1 MSANERRVIER
12 CTSGGDGAN
21 FSGDECQLE
30 RVYEDKR
37 NETENLFS
45 RKCHVW
51 MDESLHGADGGWG
64 LDRRVVR
71 FVLLRDHM
79 RPGCRRGL
87 HHPDMGRI
95 TGHASS
101 FVSFWYDGG
110 SQTSISGPPAY
121 PGHVNLRVQCAHER
135 HSPCLLRLASMQ
147 VRNPSTP
154 SGQEAPPTSSPD
166 SRIHPEDFHPGPAAT
181 RRLSWRSSGMPRVRL
196 LRTRTA
202 LAMTLPFTFMTM
214 TQHEKNDEQDT
225 SVENVAAQ
233 TAEDMAPAQ
242 DAAPAK
248 KTAKRTKAASTPSYE
263 DETDDR
269 DDEARLADEDEA
281 DEDADFDDEDDLDDG
296 ESDED
301 FDQSDDDS
309 DDDDDDDDEDEDEDD
324 EADDADSD
332 DEGEDEDDEPAPL
345 HADPFVEATD
355 SSFAELGLIEPLVQA
370 LQRLDI
376 IHPSPVQA
384 QAIPVLLAGNDL
396 VASAPTGTGKTAAF
410 LLPALQ
416 GVALNAQERAAERHD
431 AGDDDEDHRGK
442 RGKGRRP
449 ARPTFGPSVLVLTPT
464 RELAQQVT
472 RTSHALSRL
481 LPRTSTV
488 CITGGSSYFHQARA
502 LAMPYEVL
510 VATPGRLIDQLEN
523 GKIDLSRLKMLVL
536 DEADRMLDMG
546 FSDDVFRIAEMLPT
560 ERQTV
565 CFTATVSH
573 DVRNLAD
580 KLLKDPQ
587 WLTVERSE
595 EALTP
600 IDDHVV
606 YVDNP
611 GHRGQLLRACLND
624 TGLGQAIVFT
634 ATKRQAEELSEEL
647 QGEGF
652 AVDALHGDMNQRE
665 RTRALNRLRQG
676 ECQVLIATDVA
687 ARGIDVSSLTHVIN
701 YELPR
706 VAEDYVH
713 RIGRTGRAGASG
725 QAISFVGRED
735 VIPLRKIEHF
745 LGRHIQV
752 SEFPG
757 LEAQFKPQP
766 FKKKHKKK
774 EVRREGYDKPRFGG
788 RGRDDRR
795 GGDREYRGR
804 GFQGR
809 DDRDGT
815 QGPRDRDE
823 RRGERSFGRRDD
835 FRGGQDGYRDRKPWP
850 RRDGEGLGPRR
861 HDGERWSED
870 RPGRRFGGDENRRGG
885 WRGREDRPQ
894 DGARGFRPEGRDGE
908 GRRERP
914 WNNDRRE
921 GRGWDASRGERG
933 EGGQRERRPFDRD
946 RREGGRAWED
956 RGDRGGWNRDR
967 NNESRGFRGDRGE
980 WKPRRDGEGQ
990 DRRSFGDRP
999 GWKNRKPWEGGDRR
1013 DGEGRGNRG
1022 FGRRDD
1028 AGWRGR
1034 DDRRGG
1040 PDRGGRFG
1048 DRDARGGARKRGP
1061 ATLDP
1066 DRAFRQARD
1075 EGKDD

>member
-546 FSDDVFRIAEMLPT
+546 FSEDVFRIAEMLPT

-850 RRDGEGLGPRR
+850 RRDGEGFGPRR

-870 RPGRRFGGDENRRGG
+870 RPGRRFGGDEDRRGG
-885 WRGREDRPQ
+885 WKGREDRPQ
-894 DGARGFRPEGRDGE
+894 GGARGFRPEGRDGE
-908 GRRERP
+908 GRRERQ

>member
-1 MSANERRVIER
+1 M
-12 CTSGGDGAN
+12 
-21 FSGDECQLE
+21 
-30 RVYEDKR
+30 
-37 NETENLFS
+37 
-45 RKCHVW
+45 
-51 MDESLHGADGGWG
+51 M
-64 LDRRVVR
+64 
-71 FVLLRDHM
+71 
-79 RPGCRRGL
+79 
-87 HHPDMGRI
+87 
-95 TGHASS
+95 
-101 FVSFWYDGG
+101 
-110 SQTSISGPPAY
+110 
-121 PGHVNLRVQCAHER
+121 
-135 HSPCLLRLASMQ
+135 
-147 VRNPSTP
+147 
-154 SGQEAPPTSSPD
+154 
-166 SRIHPEDFHPGPAAT
+166 
-181 RRLSWRSSGMPRVRL
+181 
-196 LRTRTA
+196 
-202 LAMTLPFTFMTM
+202 LPFTFMTM
-214 TQHEKNDEQDT
+214 TQHEKNDEQDK

-233 TAEDMAPAQ
+233 TAEDVAPAQ
-242 DAAPAK
+242 DAAPAR
-248 KTAKRTKAASTPSYE
+248 KTTKRTKAASTPSLE

-281 DEDADFDDEDDLDDG
+281 DEDADFDDEDDLDDD
-296 ESDED
+296 ESDEDDED
-301 FDQSDDDS
+301 FDQAEDDS

-546 FSDDVFRIAEMLPT
+546 FSEDVFRIAEMLPT

-774 EVRREGYDKPRFGG
+774 EARREGYGKPRFGG

-804 GFQGR
+804 GFQGWH
-809 DDRDGT
+809 DRDGG

-850 RRDGEGLGPRR
+850 RRDGEGFGPRR

-870 RPGRRFGGDENRRGG
+870 RPGRRFGGDEDRRGG

-894 DGARGFRPEGRDGE
+894 DGARGFRPDGRDGE
-908 GRRERP
+908 ARRERP

-946 RREGGRAWED
+946 RREGGGRAWED

-967 NNESRGFRGDRGE
+967 NNESRGFRGDRGD

-990 DRRSFGDRP
+990 ERRSFGDRP
-999 GWKNRKPWEGGDRR
+999 GWKERKPWEGGDRR

-1028 AGWRGR
+1028 AGWRGG

>member
-1 MSANERRVIER
+1 
-12 CTSGGDGAN
+12 
-21 FSGDECQLE
+21 
-30 RVYEDKR
+30 
-37 NETENLFS
+37 
-45 RKCHVW
+45 
-51 MDESLHGADGGWG
+51 
-64 LDRRVVR
+64 
-71 FVLLRDHM
+71 
-79 RPGCRRGL
+79 
-87 HHPDMGRI
+87 MG
-95 TGHASS
+95 
-101 FVSFWYDGG
+101 
-110 SQTSISGPPAY
+110 
-121 PGHVNLRVQCAHER
+121 
-135 HSPCLLRLASMQ
+135 
-147 VRNPSTP
+147 
-154 SGQEAPPTSSPD
+154 
-166 SRIHPEDFHPGPAAT
+166 
-181 RRLSWRSSGMPRVRL
+181 
-196 LRTRTA
+196 
-202 LAMTLPFTFMTM
+202 
-214 TQHEKNDEQDT
+214 
-225 SVENVAAQ
+225 
-233 TAEDMAPAQ
+233 
-242 DAAPAK
+242 
-248 KTAKRTKAASTPSYE
+248 
-263 DETDDR
+263 
-269 DDEARLADEDEA
+269 
-281 DEDADFDDEDDLDDG
+281 
-296 ESDED
+296 
-301 FDQSDDDS
+301 
-309 DDDDDDDDEDEDEDD
+309 
-324 EADDADSD
+324 
-332 DEGEDEDDEPAPL
+332 EDDEPAPL

-416 GVALNAQERAAERHD
+416 GVALNAQERAAEHHD

-449 ARPTFGPSVLVLTPT
+449 ARPAFGPSVLVLTPT

-546 FSDDVFRIAEMLPT
+546 FSEDVFRIAEMLPT

-774 EVRREGYDKPRFGG
+774 EARREGYGKPRFGG

-809 DDRDGT
+809 HERDGG
-815 QGPRDRDE
+815 QGPRDGDE

-850 RRDGEGLGPRR
+850 RRDGEGFGPRR

-870 RPGRRFGGDENRRGG
+870 RPGRRFGGDEDRRGG

-933 EGGQRERRPFDRD
+933 EGGPRERRPFDRD
-946 RREGGRAWED
+946 RREGGGRAWED

-967 NNESRGFRGDRGE
+967 NNESRGFRGDRGD

-990 DRRSFGDRP
+990 ERRSFGDRP
-999 GWKNRKPWEGGDRR
+999 GWKERKPWEGGDRR

>member
-1 MSANERRVIER
+1 M
-12 CTSGGDGAN
+12 
-21 FSGDECQLE
+21 
-30 RVYEDKR
+30 
-37 NETENLFS
+37 
-45 RKCHVW
+45 
-51 MDESLHGADGGWG
+51 
-64 LDRRVVR
+64 
-71 FVLLRDHM
+71 
-79 RPGCRRGL
+79 
-87 HHPDMGRI
+87 
-95 TGHASS
+95 
-101 FVSFWYDGG
+101 
-110 SQTSISGPPAY
+110 
-121 PGHVNLRVQCAHER
+121 
-135 HSPCLLRLASMQ
+135 
-147 VRNPSTP
+147 
-154 SGQEAPPTSSPD
+154 
-166 SRIHPEDFHPGPAAT
+166 
-181 RRLSWRSSGMPRVRL
+181 
-196 LRTRTA
+196 
-202 LAMTLPFTFMTM
+202 
-214 TQHEKNDEQDT
+214 
-225 SVENVAAQ
+225 
-233 TAEDMAPAQ
+233 
-242 DAAPAK
+242 
-248 KTAKRTKAASTPSYE
+248 
-263 DETDDR
+263 
-269 DDEARLADEDEA
+269 
-281 DEDADFDDEDDLDDG
+281 
-296 ESDED
+296 
-301 FDQSDDDS
+301 
-309 DDDDDDDDEDEDEDD
+309 
-324 EADDADSD
+324 
-332 DEGEDEDDEPAPL
+332 
-345 HADPFVEATD
+345 
-355 SSFAELGLIEPLVQA
+355 
-370 LQRLDI
+370 
-376 IHPSPVQA
+376 
-384 QAIPVLLAGNDL
+384 
-396 VASAPTGTGKTAAF
+396 
-410 LLPALQ
+410 
-416 GVALNAQERAAERHD
+416 
-431 AGDDDEDHRGK
+431 
-442 RGKGRRP
+442 
-449 ARPTFGPSVLVLTPT
+449 
-464 RELAQQVT
+464 
-472 RTSHALSRL
+472 
-481 LPRTSTV
+481 
-488 CITGGSSYFHQARA
+488 
-502 LAMPYEVL
+502 
-510 VATPGRLIDQLEN
+510 
-523 GKIDLSRLKMLVL
+523 
-536 DEADRMLDMG
+536 
-546 FSDDVFRIAEMLPT
+546 
-560 ERQTV
+560 
-565 CFTATVSH
+565 
-573 DVRNLAD
+573 
-580 KLLKDPQ
+580 
-587 WLTVERSE
+587 
-595 EALTP
+595 
-600 IDDHVV
+600 V

-774 EVRREGYDKPRFGG
+774 EARREGYGKPRFGG

-850 RRDGEGLGPRR
+850 RRDGEGFGPRR

-870 RPGRRFGGDENRRGG
+870 RPGRRFGGDEDRRGG
-885 WRGREDRPQ
+885 WKGREDRPQ
-894 DGARGFRPEGRDGE
+894 GGARGFRPEGRDGE

>member
-1 MSANERRVIER
+1 
-12 CTSGGDGAN
+12 
-21 FSGDECQLE
+21 
-30 RVYEDKR
+30 
-37 NETENLFS
+37 
-45 RKCHVW
+45 
-51 MDESLHGADGGWG
+51 
-64 LDRRVVR
+64 
-71 FVLLRDHM
+71 
-79 RPGCRRGL
+79 
-87 HHPDMGRI
+87 
-95 TGHASS
+95 
-101 FVSFWYDGG
+101 
-110 SQTSISGPPAY
+110 
-121 PGHVNLRVQCAHER
+121 
-135 HSPCLLRLASMQ
+135 
-147 VRNPSTP
+147 
-154 SGQEAPPTSSPD
+154 
-166 SRIHPEDFHPGPAAT
+166 
-181 RRLSWRSSGMPRVRL
+181 
-196 LRTRTA
+196 
-202 LAMTLPFTFMTM
+202 MTLPFTFMTM
-214 TQHEKNDEQDT
+214 TQHEKNDEQDK

-242 DAAPAK
+242 DAAPARK
-248 KTAKRTKAASTPSYE
+248 NTKRAKAASTPSPE
-263 DETDDR
+263 DETEDR

-281 DEDADFDDEDDLDDG
+281 DEDADFDDEDDLDDD
-296 ESDED
+296 ESDEDDED
-301 FDQSDDDS
+301 FDQADDDS
-309 DDDDDDDDEDEDEDD
+309 DDDDDDDEDEDE
-324 EADDADSD
+324 ADDAESD
-332 DEGEDEDDEPAPL
+332 DDGEDEDDEPAPL

-449 ARPTFGPSVLVLTPT
+449 ARPAFGPSVLVLTPT

-510 VATPGRLIDQLEN
+510 VATPGRLIDQLDN

-546 FSDDVFRIAEMLPT
+546 FSDDVFRIAELLPK

-580 KLLKDPQ
+580 KLLNEPE

-624 TGLGQAIVFT
+624 SGLGQAIVFT
-634 ATKRQAEELSEEL
+634 ATKRHAEALTEELL
-647 QGEGF
+647 AEGF

-676 ECQVLIATDVA
+676 ECQVLVATDVA
-687 ARGIDVSSLTHVIN
+687 ARGIDVSTLTHVIN
-701 YELPR
+701 FELPR

-757 LEAQFKPQP
+757 LEAQFKPESP
-766 FKKKHKKK
+766 KKRHKKK
-774 EVRREGYDKPRFGG
+774 DARREGFGKGRFGG
-788 RGRDDRR
+788 RDARGDGRGREGRSFGRGRFDRGEGRGRWERDDAREGGRSWNRDDRQGGGR
-795 GGDREYRGR
+795 GGW
-804 GFQGR
+804 GR
-809 DDRDGT
+809 DDRDG
-815 QGPRDRDE
+815 GFRGAERGFGRGEGGFGRREGRGFERGEREGKGFDRRDGFGRGQPGGDRKPFARREDGDFRRRPEGEGRSFGRRDGEGGDRRFGGDDRGLRFGGQDRHGRFGDGE
-823 RRGERSFGRRDD
+823 RRGRFGGDDGRRSWNREERGERSFGDREDRPQRARFGDDSRPFNRERREGGRPWENRSDRGREDRGGWRGGRDD
-835 FRGGQDGYRDRKPWP
+835 DRRSFRADREDWKPRREGEGGREGGERPAWQSRKPWEERQGDDRGG
-850 RRDGEGLGPRR
+850 RRFG
-861 HDGERWSED
+861 GERDD
-870 RPGRRFGGDENRRGG
+870 RGGRRFGGD
-885 WRGREDRPQ
+885 
-894 DGARGFRPEGRDGE
+894 
-908 GRRERP
+908 
-914 WNNDRRE
+914 
-921 GRGWDASRGERG
+921 
-933 EGGQRERRPFDRD
+933 
-946 RREGGRAWED
+946 
-956 RGDRGGWNRDR
+956 DRGGKRFGGRDQG
-967 NNESRGFRGDRGE
+967 GF
-980 WKPRRDGEGQ
+980 
-990 DRRSFGDRP
+990 
-999 GWKNRKPWEGGDRR
+999 
-1013 DGEGRGNRG
+1013 
-1022 FGRRDD
+1022 
-1028 AGWRGR
+1028 RGR
-1034 DDRRGG
+1034 DDG
-1040 PDRGGRFG
+1040 RGGRFG
-1048 DRDARGGARKRGP
+1048 NRDGGFGGGRKRAP
-1061 ATLDP
+1061 ASLDP

-1075 EGKDD
+1075 GSGED

>member
-1 MSANERRVIER
+1 M
-12 CTSGGDGAN
+12 
-21 FSGDECQLE
+21 
-30 RVYEDKR
+30 
-37 NETENLFS
+37 
-45 RKCHVW
+45 
-51 MDESLHGADGGWG
+51 
-64 LDRRVVR
+64 
-71 FVLLRDHM
+71 
-79 RPGCRRGL
+79 
-87 HHPDMGRI
+87 
-95 TGHASS
+95 
-101 FVSFWYDGG
+101 
-110 SQTSISGPPAY
+110 
-121 PGHVNLRVQCAHER
+121 
-135 HSPCLLRLASMQ
+135 
-147 VRNPSTP
+147 
-154 SGQEAPPTSSPD
+154 
-166 SRIHPEDFHPGPAAT
+166 
-181 RRLSWRSSGMPRVRL
+181 
-196 LRTRTA
+196 
-202 LAMTLPFTFMTM
+202 
-214 TQHEKNDEQDT
+214 
-225 SVENVAAQ
+225 
-233 TAEDMAPAQ
+233 
-242 DAAPAK
+242 
-248 KTAKRTKAASTPSYE
+248 
-263 DETDDR
+263 
-269 DDEARLADEDEA
+269 
-281 DEDADFDDEDDLDDG
+281 
-296 ESDED
+296 
-301 FDQSDDDS
+301 
-309 DDDDDDDDEDEDEDD
+309 
-324 EADDADSD
+324 
-332 DEGEDEDDEPAPL
+332 
-345 HADPFVEATD
+345 
-355 SSFAELGLIEPLVQA
+355 
-370 LQRLDI
+370 
-376 IHPSPVQA
+376 QA

-416 GVALNAQERAAERHD
+416 GVALNAQERAAEHHD
-431 AGDDDEDHRGK
+431 AGDHDEDHRGK

-449 ARPTFGPSVLVLTPT
+449 ARPAFGPSVLVLTPT

-510 VATPGRLIDQLEN
+510 VATPGRLIDQLDN

-546 FSDDVFRIAEMLPT
+546 FSEDVFRIAEMLPT

-774 EVRREGYDKPRFGG
+774 EARREGYGKPRFGG

-809 DDRDGT
+809 HDRDGG

-823 RRGERSFGRRDD
+823 RRAERSFGRRDD

-850 RRDGEGLGPRR
+850 RRDGEGFGPRR

-870 RPGRRFGGDENRRGG
+870 RPGRRFGGDEDRRGG

-921 GRGWDASRGERG
+921 GRGWDAPRGERG

-967 NNESRGFRGDRGE
+967 NNESRGFRGDRGD

-990 DRRSFGDRP
+990 ERRSFGDRP
-999 GWKNRKPWEGGDRR
+999 GWKERKPWEGGDRR

>member
-1 MSANERRVIER
+1 
-12 CTSGGDGAN
+12 
-21 FSGDECQLE
+21 
-30 RVYEDKR
+30 
-37 NETENLFS
+37 
-45 RKCHVW
+45 
-51 MDESLHGADGGWG
+51 
-64 LDRRVVR
+64 
-71 FVLLRDHM
+71 
-79 RPGCRRGL
+79 
-87 HHPDMGRI
+87 
-95 TGHASS
+95 
-101 FVSFWYDGG
+101 
-110 SQTSISGPPAY
+110 
-121 PGHVNLRVQCAHER
+121 
-135 HSPCLLRLASMQ
+135 
-147 VRNPSTP
+147 
-154 SGQEAPPTSSPD
+154 
-166 SRIHPEDFHPGPAAT
+166 
-181 RRLSWRSSGMPRVRL
+181 
-196 LRTRTA
+196 
-202 LAMTLPFTFMTM
+202 MTLPFTFMTM
-214 TQHEKNDEQDT
+214 TQHEKNDEQDK

-248 KTAKRTKAASTPSYE
+248 KTTKRAKAASTPSPE

-281 DEDADFDDEDDLDDG
+281 DEDADFDDEDDLDDD
-296 ESDED
+296 ESDEDDED
-301 FDQSDDDS
+301 FDQADDDS
-309 DDDDDDDDEDEDEDD
+309 VDDDDDDEDEDEDED
-324 EADDADSD
+324 EADDAESD
-332 DEGEDEDDEPAPL
+332 DDGEDEDDEPAPL

-546 FSDDVFRIAEMLPT
+546 FSEDVFRIAEMLPT

-774 EVRREGYDKPRFGG
+774 EARREGYGKPRFGG

-809 DDRDGT
+809 HDRDGG

-850 RRDGEGLGPRR
+850 RRDGEGFGPRR

-870 RPGRRFGGDENRRGG
+870 RPGRRFGGDEDRRGG

-967 NNESRGFRGDRGE
+967 NNESRGFRGDRGD
-980 WKPRRDGEGQ
+980 WKARRDGEGQ
-990 DRRSFGDRP
+990 ERRSFGDRP
-999 GWKNRKPWEGGDRR
+999 GWKERKPWEGGDRR